1 MVLWKTKVYWRLFQ
15 FHEHWTFIIML
26 FSVLCCT
33 KTLKVWML
41 FVIFRPVTFIFFIL
55 RCRVNCISD
64 WYATADVNQCKIL
77 KSVKY
82 VSNLV
87 LYMLNS
93 CRRCVFCIRLDDRE
107 MYRQLTVQ
115 SVVKFSQ
122 SFKHFIIKRPRGS
135 SFFFPILRHKKCSLN
150 RSVKITLS
158 MNFGPA
164 AIHSLCLPAMQAS
177 A

>member
-1 MVLWKTKVYWRLFQ
+1 MVLWKTKFYWLLFQ
-15 FHEHWTFIIML
+15 FHEQWTSIIML
-26 FSVLCCT
+26 YSVLCCT
-33 KTLKVWML
+33 NTLKGEFCVT
-41 FVIFRPVTFIFFIL
+41 FRPISFIFFIL
-55 RCRVNCISD
+55 RCHVNCVSE
-64 WYATADVNQCKIL
+64 WHATAEVNQCKIL

-82 VSNLV
+82 LSNLI

-93 CRRCVFCIRLDDRE
+93 CRRCVFCIRLVDSK

-122 SFKHFIIKRPRGS
+122 SFKHFIIKRPQGS
-135 SFFFPILRHKKCSLN
+135 SFFFLILRHKKCSLN

-164 AIHSLCLPAMQAS
+164 AIHSLCLSAMQAS
-177 A
+177 T

>member
-1 MVLWKTKVYWRLFQ
+1 
-15 FHEHWTFIIML
+15 ML
-26 FSVLCCT
+26 FSVLCWAN
-33 KTLKVWML
+33 TLKVWML
-41 FVIFRPVTFIFFIL
+41 CVIFRPVTFIFFIF
-55 RCRVNCISD
+55 RCHVNCISE
-64 WYATADVNQCKIL
+64 WYATADVNQCKTS

-82 VSNLV
+82 IRNLI

-93 CRRCVFCIRLDDRE
+93 CRRCVFCIRLDDRT

-122 SFKHFIIKRPRGS
+122 SFKHFIIKRPQGS
-135 SFFFPILRHKKCSLN
+135 SFFFPIHRHKKCSLN

-158 MNFGPA
+158 MNSGPA

-177 A
+177 I